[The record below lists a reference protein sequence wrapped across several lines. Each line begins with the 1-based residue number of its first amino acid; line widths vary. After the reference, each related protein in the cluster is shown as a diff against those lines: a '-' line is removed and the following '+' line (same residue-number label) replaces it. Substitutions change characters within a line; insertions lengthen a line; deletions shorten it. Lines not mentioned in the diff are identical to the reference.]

1 MWGGQAA
8 EEHRG
13 YRNHFKK
20 EKDFMEKWL
29 YVMFIEKTKTYNR
42 LTKAAVE
49 RHVANIRALD
59 DEGHL
64 ELCGVFKGYPGV
76 AGMYILRAGSYE
88 EAEELCRREP
98 LVTEGF
104 ATYKLK
110 ALQVA
115 GRENNYLL

>member
-1 MWGGQAA
+1 
-8 EEHRG
+8 
-13 YRNHFKK
+13 
-20 EKDFMEKWL
+20 MEKWL

-49 RHVANIRALD
+49 RHVANIKALD
-59 DEGHL
+59 DEGRL

-98 LVTEGF
+98 L
-104 ATYKLK
+104 AD
-110 ALQVA
+110 
-115 GRENNYLL
+115 RENNYLL

>member
-1 MWGGQAA
+1 
-8 EEHRG
+8 
-13 YRNHFKK
+13 
-20 EKDFMEKWL
+20 MEKWL

-49 RHVANIRALD
+49 RHVANIKALD
-59 DEGHL
+59 EEGHL

-76 AGMYILRAGSYE
+76 AVMYILRAGSYE
-88 EAEELCRREP
+88 EAEELCSREP

-115 GRENNYLL
+115 DRENNYLL

>member
-1 MWGGQAA
+1 
-8 EEHRG
+8 
-13 YRNHFKK
+13 
-20 EKDFMEKWL
+20 MEQWL

-49 RHVANIRALD
+49 RHVANIKALD
-59 DEGHL
+59 EEGRL

-76 AGMYILRAGSYE
+76 AGMYILRADSYE
-88 EAEELCRREP
+88 QAEELCRREP
-98 LVTEGF
+98 LVLEGF

-115 GRENNYLL
+115 DRENNYLL

>member
-1 MWGGQAA
+1 
-8 EEHRG
+8 
-13 YRNHFKK
+13 
-20 EKDFMEKWL
+20 MEQWL

-76 AGMYILRAGSYE
+76 AGMYILRADSYE
-88 EAEELCRREP
+88 EAEELCKREP

-115 GRENNYLL
+115 NRENNYLL